1 MTSTMI
7 VNQACAWRFV
17 RGFSALLL
25 ATTCTVASRAA
36 ESGPSELTYGI
47 GKVFHTSLSD
57 AQLLG
62 QLPVLGK
69 EPILVFS
76 GRPRVSCSPPYCDAV
91 TGVYTQWASNGPN
104 TWNGKPLRYPGD
116 YYDSASQKL
125 LARVRMFI
133 GRCVDSRDVI
143 VWFIDSVDK
152 RAEQSDSLLRTQAE
166 VDFVQQSLVTDTP
179 LLAAQFPARLDIA
192 VARAAVSQGICT
204 EIPPRPRLYTTA
216 AAYMGPPPPPFRTGC
231 STPAPANLPLGPAE
245 PGRAI
250 AYRDKQTD
258 VLLYVESDG
267 RHLAAVSPKG
277 ELLWV
282 RDPFVDQNLCPY
294 RTSRPIIVYVGPT
307 SWSGDESSI
316 AKHFKIDSH
325 VVEIRFDSSQFGVVD
340 LSNGQFFFA
349 GQD

>member
-1 MTSTMI
+1 MI
-7 VNQACAWRFV
+7 VNQACARRFV
-17 RGFSALLL
+17 RGFAALLAA
-25 ATTCTVASRAA
+25 ATCMVASHAA
-36 ESGPSELTYGI
+36 ESGRSELTYGI
-47 GKVFHTSLSD
+47 GKVFHTILSD

-62 QLPVLGK
+62 QLPVPGK

-76 GRPRVSCSPPYCDAV
+76 GRLTVPCSPPYCDAA
-91 TGVYTQWASNGPN
+91 TGVYTQWASTGPDM
-104 TWNGKPLRYPGD
+104 WNGKPLRYPGD
-116 YYDSASQKL
+116 YYDSTSQKL

-152 RAEQSDSLLRTQAE
+152 RAGQSDSLLRTLAE
-166 VDFVQQSLVTDTP
+166 VDFVQESLVSDTP

-192 VARAAVSQGICT
+192 VARAAVSRGICT
-204 EIPPRPRLYTTA
+204 EIPPRPKIYTTA
-216 AAYMGPPPPPFRTGC
+216 AAYVGPPPPSFRTDC
-231 STPAPANLPLGPAE
+231 STPAPANVPLAPAE
-245 PGRAI
+245 PGRALV
-250 AYRDKQTD
+250 YRDKQTD

-307 SWSGDESSI
+307 SWSGDETSI
-316 AKHFKIDSH
+316 AKHFKINSH

-340 LSNGQFFFA
+340 LSNGKFFFA
-349 GQD
+349 GQN